1 MILCFL
7 LGSLVSYFL
16 VTIIYRVHIHPLSK
30 FPGPRLAALTGLYEI
45 YFAAWGT
52 GSFEDEIDHMHEEYG
67 QSFSPRSALC
77 GALVLTFSGPVVR
90 ITPDEV
96 HVQDQFYNAQ
106 HADSWIKGT
115 KAIHSGR
122 HQSGYTSPSFQI
134 RKRSMSRVRSILQVE
149 VHQIIKELV
158 RKHQHQVPQAFNWR
172 LRSFPSIPSL
182 SGDSI
187 ETAKMG
193 DLEDG
198 HQMPS
203 SKQMA
208 RNQFPLHSPNASD
221 PGPWETGEVND
232 QMP

>member
-1 MILCFL
+1 MIPCFL
-7 LGSLVSYFL
+7 LGSLVAYFL

-52 GSFEDEIDHMHEEYG
+52 GSFEDEIDRMHEEY
-67 QSFSPRSALC
+67 
-77 GALVLTFSGPVVR
+77 GPVVR

-149 VHQIIKELV
+149 VHQIIRELV
-158 RKHQHQVPQAFNWR
+158 RKHQVSRGFSWR
-172 LRSFPSIPSL
+172 LRSFASIPSL
-182 SGDSI
+182 RGGSVDTI
-187 ETAKMG
+187 EMG

-198 HQMPS
+198 HQMRS
-203 SKQMA
+203 SIPNPMA
-208 RNQFPLHSPNASD
+208 RN
-221 PGPWETGEVND
+221 
-232 QMP
+232 